1 MNEVEQREPQIVVID
16 NTRTEHVSR
25 NTTIHEHRAP
35 TDESVRLLKEMEEKA
50 ERKLVES
57 IHVGDTLVECVI
69 HAWLDPMSDCTRIR
83 AVFKINGKQ
92 ETAEHEFRSS
102 REYRGQQVV
111 DADVWRAVQT
121 KIADV
126 IANRMLMAAIPAFL
140 KGR

>member
-1 MNEVEQREPQIVVID
+1 MGMLRETEPQILVID
-16 NTRTEHVSR
+16 NTRTEHVSL
-25 NTTIHEHRAP
+25 TTTVHEHRAP

-69 HAWLDPMSDCTRIR
+69 HVWQDHASDCTRVR

-92 ETAEHEFRSS
+92 ETAEHEFRPS
-102 REYRGQQVV
+102 REYRGQQVI
-111 DADVWRAVQT
+111 DANVWRAVQT
-121 KIADV
+121 KISDV
-126 IANRMLMAAIPAFL
+126 IANRMLMAEIPAFL